1 MSELDLDAIE
11 ARAKAATPGPWEF
24 HDEDSPRNPWVTRK
38 IVRDNEPY
46 HELNILKVRM
56 ARHARNECC
65 WPPTSTDAEFI
76 AHARTDVPA
85 LVSRV
90 RELEDAIEQA
100 MEECR
105 KTGDYNAA
113 AKHLNIRS
121 ARLLAVEMLH
131 ILGSAS

>member
-1 MSELDLDAIE
+1 MTDIDLDAIE
-11 ARAKAATPGPWEF
+11 ARWSTYGGMG
-24 HDEDSPRNPWVTRK
+24 SPRGAE
-38 IVRDNEPY
+38 DY
-46 HELNILKVRM
+46 
-56 ARHARNECC
+56 
-65 WPPTSTDAEFI
+65 TDAGCRIFAEHGF
-76 AHARTDVPA
+76 RDVPA

-113 AKHLNIRS
+113 AKHLHIRS
-121 ARLLAVEMLH
+121 ARLLAVEVLH

>member
-11 ARAKAATPGPWEF
+11 ARARAATPGPWEF
-24 HDEDSPRNPWVTRK
+24 HDEDIHRNPWVTRK

-46 HELNILKVRM
+46 HELNVLKVRM
-56 ARHARNECC
+56 ARHARDECC

-90 RELEDAIEQA
+90 RELEAFVAGIRAETTFAGHGQCDP
-100 MEECR
+100 
-105 KTGDYNAA
+105 GDCSMLSDVVDWLE
-113 AKHLNIRS
+113 HLDEGK
-121 ARLLAVEMLH
+121 LP
-131 ILGSAS
+131 